1 VTEGRGREGR
11 GILRIRRTA
20 RLNANSLDEFA
31 RGAGWGRRRAKT
43 DRWSVCGAMVDR
55 VQIRW
60 IWNPGG
66 IEIPGAIRI
75 PGVIQMPGLIWNP
88 GVIRIIG
95 VLDNTAPMP
104 REDLRLGG
112 RLLGREIPTIQ
123 PVTSDAIRTI
133 LAINAARTRL
143 SSCTLTAVFCRWHLR
158 VLSADLTARVALTE
172 IPSKPHH
179 DHYSSKSNLGACELQ
194 SPVNATRATDVTAPD
209 GV

>member
-1 VTEGRGREGR
+1 MTEGRGREGR

-31 RGAGWGRRRAKT
+31 RGAGWGRRRANT
-43 DRWSVCGAMVDR
+43 DRWSFCGVMVDR

-60 IWNPGG
+60 DWNSGG
-66 IEIPGAIRI
+66 IEIPGSIRI
-75 PGVIQMPGLIWNP
+75 PGLIWTP
-88 GVIRIIG
+88 GVIRILG

-112 RLLGREIPTIQ
+112 RLLGREIPATQ
-123 PVTSDAIRTI
+123 TVTSDAIRTI
-133 LAINAARTRL
+133 LAIKAARTRR
-143 SSCTLTAVFCRWHLR
+143 SSCTLSAVFCRWHLR
-158 VLSADLTARVALTE
+158 VLSADLTARVALTA

-194 SPVNATRATDVTAPD
+194 SPANARRATDVTTPD